1 MNSVNACCEL
11 ELAKTLSSSIINEQH
26 DAAKNL
32 FYLIVFKL
40 KKNILKQAHT
50 SSVCHDLLCQL
61 NWLDCAARPMTV
73 FQD

>member
-11 ELAKTLSSSIINEQH
+11 ELAKTLSSSIINQQH

-40 KKNILKQAHT
+40 KKKT
-50 SSVCHDLLCQL
+50 
-61 NWLDCAARPMTV
+61 
-73 FQD
+73 F

>member
-32 FYLIVFKL
+32 FYLIVFKF
-40 KKNILKQAHT
+40 KKHFKT
-50 SSVCHDLLCQL
+50 SSH
-61 NWLDCAARPMTV
+61 
-73 FQD
+73 F